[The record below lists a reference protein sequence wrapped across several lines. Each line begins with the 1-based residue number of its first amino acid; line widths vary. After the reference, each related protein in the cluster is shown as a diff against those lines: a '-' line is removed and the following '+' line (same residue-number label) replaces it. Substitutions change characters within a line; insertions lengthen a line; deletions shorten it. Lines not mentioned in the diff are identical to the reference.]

1 MHIAIDG
8 RALTGRYTG
17 DRTYWRNLLRVLPRL
32 DPASTFRVYS
42 RLPIAPLELPDF
54 PNLTY
59 QVVEA
64 RNDRLWT
71 FSALPAAL
79 RDTRPDVLHVQYTLP
94 PRCPCPVV
102 TTIHDISF
110 RVHPR
115 WFPVRDRLLLNLT
128 IPLAM
133 RRAAR
138 VITDSDSSRDDM
150 LRAYRIA
157 PGRVVSIPLGLPPE
171 FASELPPDVV
181 LHAGADGAGRAPNGV
196 SGSQFALEEAA
207 QKKEIARQIAK
218 SKYNLHAPFVLAV
231 GVLQPRKNLRLLARA
246 FGQAKA
252 AHDLPHQLALAGKA
266 GWQTEEAALRRAAF
280 EGGGTA
286 AADAV
291 IFTGYVEDAALPALY
306 RACDVFAYPS
316 LYEGFGLPP
325 LEAMACGAAT
335 LVSDAPPMPHNVGDA
350 ALVLGATDVNAWAE
364 GIGHVLRNDSLRA
377 DLAARGP
384 VRAAQFTWEA
394 TGTQTL
400 EVYRAAVG
408 TGRK

>member
-32 DPASTFRVYS
+32 DPASTFCVYS
-42 RLPIAPLELPDF
+42 RLPIAAGELPDF
-54 PNLTY
+54 SNLTY
-59 QVVEA
+59 RVVEA

-79 RDTRPDVLHVQYTLP
+79 RDTRTDVLHVQYTLP

-128 IPLAM
+128 IPVAM

-138 VITDSDSSRDDM
+138 VITDSDSSREDM
-150 LRAYRIA
+150 LRMYQTASD
-157 PGRVVSIPLGLPPE
+157 RVVSIPLGLPPE
-171 FASELPPDVV
+171 FASELPCEV
-181 LHAGADGAGRAPNGV
+181 LLPGGAGGVPSGV
-196 SGSQFALEEAA
+196 SGSHNAFNALEEAA
-207 QKKEIARQIAK
+207 QRKEFARHIAK

-252 AHDLPHQLALAGKA
+252 AHDLPHQLALAGKKRA
-266 GWQTEEAALRRAAF
+266 GRPKKLPCARPHSRAA
-280 EGGGTA
+280 ERRR
-286 AADAV
+286 
-291 IFTGYVEDAALPALY
+291 P
-306 RACDVFAYPS
+306 RP
-316 LYEGFGLPP
+316 
-325 LEAMACGAAT
+325 
-335 LVSDAPPMPHNVGDA
+335 
-350 ALVLGATDVNAWAE
+350 
-364 GIGHVLRNDSLRA
+364 
-377 DLAARGP
+377 
-384 VRAAQFTWEA
+384 
-394 TGTQTL
+394 
-400 EVYRAAVG
+400 
-408 TGRK
+408 